1 MENQCT
7 VLIGSKDV
15 KIKKK
20 KRQMY
25 TPGALKNAI
34 QASNASKSLSMRDVT
49 KTYGIPTA
57 TLARKVNNPTTLNK
71 KSGPSTVLDANE
83 EKEIEQW
90 IFDRAK

>member
-1 MENQCT
+1 
-7 VLIGSKDV
+7 
-15 KIKKK
+15 
-20 KRQMY
+20 MY

-34 QASNASKSLSMRDVT
+34 QAFNASKSLSMRDVA

-83 EKEIEQW
+83 EK
-90 IFDRAK
+90 